1 MRVSPLVILIFLFQ
15 FFFCLQGFAQTK
27 RQFLN
32 AADTAFAE
40 KNYHGALVYYKTVAD
55 AWPEDVDVHYQ
66 TAEAARNY
74 HSYLLAE
81 KYYQLVVEKDL
92 ENKYPEATFHLAGIK
107 RNLGKY
113 ADAITLYQRYDQ
125 IRIDKTKNCSS
136 EVEQCRFALQ
146 ANRFVLPMDLIPIG
160 VNTEFS
166 DFAPVRI
173 GDTLFYTSLNFP
185 FDEKEAESEVLVS
198 RIYESSNDVLGQLLR
213 AQMQEGNRHIA
224 HTAFNVDQ
232 TRMYFSICKNINFTD
247 YHCELFVAEKSGIE
261 WASARKLPESI
272 NRPGYSSSQPTIG
285 LLADGSEWLFYASD
299 APGGKGKMDLWYT
312 AINEAGQFANP
323 VNLVTINTIESD
335 ITPYFHGPSQRLF
348 FSSEGYLNL
357 GGYDIY
363 ETTLSQGRW
372 SEPAI
377 LPIPFNS
384 SYNDLYFAMTDDGGY
399 IYLASNRE
407 SPGTKYIEPELQAC
421 CNDIFRAK
429 YKKDMLLVANTFSQ
443 SDQLPLLG
451 ASITLLRKTNGS
463 WVEVER
469 KSNPSIHTQEFPIAP
484 GQEYRLVGEKSSYI
498 SDTLD
503 FNTFAW
509 DQPEPLVKDLFL
521 KQKDIILE
529 IFTFDDL
536 TRQPLNGSTV
546 RIYDVTDPGNPRLID
561 EGINSIGN
569 DFTFAIKPNRKYEV
583 RAYNEGYEE
592 VIDKID
598 TYTLPLDGK
607 IRKDLYLRYK
617 SLAGYLPLAVYFDN
631 DVPGRRQRTK
641 STTIP
646 YDQTLVPYLLREQEY
661 EDIFQSDLT
670 QSESSFLRKTI
681 REFFTEKVKK
691 GQSELDNFCEALSRE
706 LARGSTVL
714 VTIEGFTSPRAEER
728 YNLNLGYRRA
738 SSVENYIASYKSGT
752 FGAYLKSGKLKV
764 EDVSYGE
771 TRVPEGVNDDLK
783 NERLSIYAVGAAQ
796 ERRAEINKVEI
807 ISNK

>member
-1 MRVSPLVILIFLFQ
+1 MRVSPIVILSILLQ
-15 FFFCLQGFAQTK
+15 FIFCLSGIAQTK
-27 RQFLN
+27 KQFLE
-32 AADTAFAE
+32 AADNAVAE

-81 KYYQLVVEKDL
+81 KYYQLVIDKDL
-92 ENKYPEATFHLAGIK
+92 ENTYPEASFHLAGIK

-113 ADAITLYQRYDQ
+113 GDAITLYQRYDQ
-125 IRIDKTKNCSS
+125 IRVDKTKNCSR
-136 EVEQCRFALQ
+136 EVEHCRFAIQ

-185 FDEKEAESEVLVS
+185 LDEKTADSEILVS

-213 AQMQEGNRHIA
+213 SQMQEGNRHIA
-224 HTAFNVDQ
+224 HTAFNADQ
-232 TRMYFSICKNINFTD
+232 TKMYFSICKNINITD
-247 YHCELFVAEKSGIE
+247 YHCELFVAEKVGSE

-272 NRPGYSSSQPTIG
+272 NKPGYSSSQPTVA
-285 LLADGSEWLFYASD
+285 LLNDGSEWLFYASD
-299 APGGKGKMDLWYT
+299 APGGKGKMDIWYT
-312 AINEAGQFANP
+312 SIAESGQFADP
-323 VNLVTINTIESD
+323 VNLVSINTTESD
-335 ITPYFHGPSQRLF
+335 ITPYFHAPSQRLF

-372 SEPAI
+372 TEPAI

-429 YKKDMLLVANTFSQ
+429 YKKEMLLVANTFSQ
-443 SDQLPLLG
+443 ADKLPLLS
-451 ASITLLRKTNGS
+451 AVITLLRKDNGI
-463 WVEVER
+463 WIEVDR
-469 KSNPSIHTQEFPIAP
+469 KSGPSTHTQEFPIAP
-484 GQEYRLVGEKSSYI
+484 GQEYRLVGEKAGYLP
-498 SDTLD
+498 DTLD

-509 DQPEPLVKDLFL
+509 DQPEPLVKDLYL
-521 KQKDIILE
+521 KQKDILLE
-529 IFTFDDL
+529 VFTYDDL
-536 TRQPLNGSTV
+536 TRLPLKGSTV
-546 RIYDVTDPGNPRLID
+546 RLYDVTDPANPRLID
-561 EGINSIGN
+561 EAINPVGN
-569 DFTFAIKPNRKYEV
+569 DFTFNIKPNRKYEI
-583 RAYNEGYEE
+583 RGFNEGYEE
-592 VIDKID
+592 AIDKID
-598 TYTLPLDGK
+598 TYSLPAEGK
-607 IRKDLYLRYK
+607 LKRDLYLRYK

-631 DVPGRRQRTK
+631 DAPGRRQRTK
-641 STTIP
+641 STPIP
-646 YDQTLVPYLLREQEY
+646 YNETLTPYLLREQEY
-661 EDIFQSDLT
+661 EQIFLSDLT
-670 QSESSFLRKTI
+670 EGESSFLRKTI
-681 REFFTEKVKK
+681 REFFTDKVKK

-706 LARGSTVL
+706 LARGSTVI
-714 VTIEGFTSPRAEER
+714 VTVEGFTSPRAEER
-728 YNLNLGYRRA
+728 YNLNLGYRRS
-738 SSVENYIASYKSGT
+738 SSVVNYIAAYKNEIFKT
-752 FGAYLKSGKLKV
+752 YIKSGKLKIQ
-764 EDVSYGE
+764 EVSYGE

-807 ISNK
+807 IPNK